1 VRVSAVAAPEQLRTA
16 YEKTFP
22 LASSYKV
29 QARAPA
35 ACAQVLRAEYA
46 RPPAPGPWTALS
58 RFQLPAP
65 GSARSRLLFAPA
77 VQHKQRRE
85 APGAACSLHLA

>member
-35 ACAQVLRAEYA
+35 ACAERGRGRA
-46 RPPAPGPWTALS
+46 W
-58 RFQLPAP
+58 
-65 GSARSRLLFAPA
+65 
-77 VQHKQRRE
+77 
-85 APGAACSLHLA
+85 